1 MGLNRKW
8 RLYVDTSVFG
18 GCFDTAEGW
27 AEDSR
32 RVIDA
37 AWEGRAV
44 ICFSDTVARE
54 LEEAPARVKELWNSL
69 PAKCREQ
76 VTVTA
81 EIEAL
86 SAAYLAAGVVGR
98 TSIDD
103 TLHVAAATVARVDA
117 IVSWNFKHIVRL
129 DRIKG
134 YNQVNLLNGYG
145 VMTIVS
151 PREVRFDD

>member
-1 MGLNRKW
+1 MKRKW
-8 RLYVDTSVFG
+8 RLYLDTSVLG
-18 GCFDTAEGW
+18 GCFDAAQGW

-32 RVIDA
+32 RVVDA
-37 AWEGRAV
+37 AVDGIVV

-54 LEEAPARVKELWNSL
+54 LEGAPDPVRELWNSL
-69 PAKCREQ
+69 PPECLEQ
-76 VTVTA
+76 VTVTE

-86 SAAYLAAGVVGR
+86 SAAYLAAGVVER
-98 TSIDD
+98 TSLDD

-134 YNQVNLLNGYG
+134 YNQVNLLSGYG
-145 VMTIVS
+145 MITIVS
-151 PREVRFDD
+151 PKEVNFDE